1 MTLLTQ
7 SKMKPAGK
15 RAGRSGEK
23 GLTAGTA
30 FVLMAVASLL
40 TLFPLFWLFSSSLKD
55 ISQIFVNPPIWLPT
69 TLHWE
74 NFTELFVNRKFGIIT
89 WNSLLLST
97 TMTITALLFCSLAGF
112 AFAKYRFRGKD
123 ILFVFVLASLMIP
136 HEATM
141 VPLFV
146 IYKNLH
152 LIDNIWG
159 VILPDLAN
167 AFGIFFMRQYCSS
180 IPDEM
185 MEAARIDGCSEIG
198 MFRRI
203 ILPNLKSAFAALGII
218 LFVKQWNNF
227 LWPSVILR
235 SQEHMT
241 LSVALKA
248 LEDSNN
254 TPYHLIMAGSVVSVL
269 PLLIIVLIFQRQLIS
284 GMIDGAV
291 KG

>member
-1 MTLLTQ
+1 MAQPLQPKLAYPEH
-7 SKMKPAGK
+7 SAK
-15 RAGRSGEK
+15 RSGK
-23 GLTAGTA
+23 TGWSAGGA
-30 FVLMAVASLL
+30 FLMMAVTSLV

-55 ISQIFVNPPIWLPT
+55 ISEIFVNPPLWIPK

-74 NFTELFVNRKFGIIT
+74 NFRELFVNRQFGIIT

-97 TMTITALLFCSLAGF
+97 TMTVTALLLCSLGGF
-112 AFAKYRFRGKD
+112 AFAKYQFRGKN
-123 ILFVFVLASLMIP
+123 ILFIFVLASLMIP

-146 IYKNLH
+146 IYKKLH

-185 MEAARIDGCSEIG
+185 MEAARIDGCSEFK

-269 PLLIIVLIFQRQLIS
+269 PLLIIVLIFQKQLIS
-284 GMIDGAV
+284 GMIDGAI

>member
-1 MTLLTQ
+1 MEKTL
-7 SKMKPAGK
+7 KIKA
-15 RAGRSGEK
+15 
-23 GLTAGTA
+23 AGTSGSKHIWSSSLA
-30 FVLMAVASLL
+30 FILMAVVSLF

-55 ISQIFVNPPIWLPT
+55 ISEIFVNPPIWIPS

-74 NFTELFVNRKFGIIT
+74 NFRELFVERKFGIIT
-89 WNSLLLST
+89 WNSFLLST
-97 TMTITALLFCSLAGF
+97 TSTLIALIFCSLAGF
-112 AFAKYRFRGKD
+112 AFAKYKFKGKQF
-123 ILFVFVLASLMIP
+123 LFVLVLASLMIP

-141 VPLFV
+141 VPLFS
-146 IYKNLH
+146 IYKNMH

-167 AFGIFFMRQYCSS
+167 AFGIFFMRQYCMSL
-180 IPDEM
+180 PDEM
-185 MEAARIDGCSEIG
+185 MEAARIDGCNEFKI
-198 MFRRI
+198 FRKI
-203 ILPNLKSAFAALGII
+203 VLPNLRSGFAGLGII

-235 SQEHMT
+235 SQENMT

-254 TPYHLIMAGSVVSVL
+254 TPYHLIMAGSVISVL
-269 PLLIIVLIFQRQLIS
+269 PLLIIVLIFQKQLIA
-284 GMIDGAV
+284 GMIDGAI

>member
-1 MTLLTQ
+1 MEKTVTMRRAAAASSTKRGWTSTLAFILMTLI
-7 SKMKPAGK
+7 
-15 RAGRSGEK
+15 
-23 GLTAGTA
+23 
-30 FVLMAVASLL
+30 SLA

-55 ISQIFVNPPIWLPT
+55 ISEIFVNPPIWIPLK
-69 TLHWE
+69 LHWE

-89 WNSLLLST
+89 WNSFLLSST
-97 TMTITALLFCSLAGF
+97 STLIALLFCGLGGF
-112 AFAKYRFRGKD
+112 AFAKYHFKGKK
-123 ILFVFVLASLMIP
+123 ILFIFVLASLMIP

-141 VPLFV
+141 VPLFS
-146 IYKNLH
+146 IYKGLH

-167 AFGIFFMRQYCSS
+167 AFGIFFMRQYCTSL
-180 IPDEM
+180 PDEM
-185 MEAARIDGCSEIG
+185 LEAARIDGCSEFKL
-198 MFRRI
+198 FRRI
-203 ILPNLKSAFAALGII
+203 VLPNLKSGFAGLGII

-254 TPYHLIMAGSVVSVL
+254 TPYHLIMAGSVISVL
-269 PLLIIVLIFQRQLIS
+269 PLLIIVLIFQKQLIA
-284 GMIDGAV
+284 GMIEGAV

>member
-1 MTLLTQ
+1 MEKTLKL
-7 SKMKPAGK
+7 KA
-15 RAGRSGEK
+15 
-23 GLTAGTA
+23 AGTSGSKHIWSSSLA
-30 FVLMAVASLL
+30 FVLMAIVSLL

-55 ISQIFVNPPIWLPT
+55 ISEIFVNPPIWIPS

-74 NFTELFVNRKFGIIT
+74 NFRELFVERKFGIIT
-89 WNSLLLST
+89 WNSFLLST
-97 TMTITALLFCSLAGF
+97 TSTLIALIFCSLAGF
-112 AFAKYRFRGKD
+112 AFAKYKFKGKQF
-123 ILFVFVLASLMIP
+123 LFVLVLASLMIP

-141 VPLFV
+141 VPLFS
-146 IYKNLH
+146 IYKNMH

-167 AFGIFFMRQYCSS
+167 AFGIFFMRQYCMSL
-180 IPDEM
+180 PDEM
-185 MEAARIDGCSEIG
+185 MEAARIDGCNEFKI
-198 MFRRI
+198 FRKI
-203 ILPNLKSAFAALGII
+203 VLPNLRSVFAGLGII

-235 SQEHMT
+235 SQENMT

-254 TPYHLIMAGSVVSVL
+254 TPYHLIMAGSVISVL
-269 PLLIIVLIFQRQLIS
+269 PLLIIVLIFQKQLIA
-284 GMIDGAV
+284 GMIDGAI

>member
-1 MTLLTQ
+1 MEKTLKL
-7 SKMKPAGK
+7 KA
-15 RAGRSGEK
+15 
-23 GLTAGTA
+23 AGTSGSKHIWSSSLA
-30 FVLMAVASLL
+30 FILMAIVSLL

-55 ISQIFVNPPIWLPT
+55 ISEIFVNPPIWIPS

-74 NFTELFVNRKFGIIT
+74 NFRELFVERKFGIIT
-89 WNSLLLST
+89 WNSFLLST
-97 TMTITALLFCSLAGF
+97 TSTLIALIFCSLAGF
-112 AFAKYRFRGKD
+112 AFAKYKFKGKQF
-123 ILFVFVLASLMIP
+123 LFVLVLASLMIP

-141 VPLFV
+141 VPLFS
-146 IYKNLH
+146 IYKNMH

-167 AFGIFFMRQYCSS
+167 AFGIFFMRQYCMSL
-180 IPDEM
+180 PDEM
-185 MEAARIDGCSEIG
+185 MEAARIDGCNEFKI
-198 MFRRI
+198 FRKI
-203 ILPNLKSAFAALGII
+203 VLPNLRSGFAGLGII

-235 SQEHMT
+235 SQENMT

-254 TPYHLIMAGSVVSVL
+254 TPYHLIMAGSVISVL
-269 PLLIIVLIFQRQLIS
+269 PLLIIVLIFQKQLIA
-284 GMIDGAV
+284 GMIDGAI

>member
-1 MTLLTQ
+1 
-7 SKMKPAGK
+7 MKPAVNK
-15 RAGRSGEK
+15 AGRLEK
-23 GLTAGTA
+23 RGLTAVAA
-30 FVLMAVASLL
+30 FLLMSVVSII

-55 ISQIFVNPPIWLPT
+55 ISQIFVNPPVWIPT

-97 TMTITALLFCSLAGF
+97 TMTGFGMRCCSLAGF
-112 AFAKYRFRGKD
+112 AFAKYRFRGRNV
-123 ILFVFVLASLMIP
+123 LFVFVLASLMIP

-146 IYKNLH
+146 IYKNLG

-167 AFGIFFMRQYCSS
+167 AFGIFFMRQYCST
-180 IPDEM
+180 IPAVMID
-185 MEAARIDGCSEIG
+185 AARIDGCSEIG
-198 MFRRI
+198 MFRRL

-235 SQEHMT
+235 SQENMT

>member
-1 MTLLTQ
+1 METTVRTSQTPKLKLRTVWTTPL
-7 SKMKPAGK
+7 M
-15 RAGRSGEK
+15 
-23 GLTAGTA
+23 
-30 FVLMAVASLL
+30 FVLMAIISFIMI
-40 TLFPLFWLFSSSLKD
+40 FPLLWLFSSSLKTID
-55 ISQIFVNPPIWLPT
+55 EIFSNPPVWISQ
-69 TLHWE
+69 TLQWG
-74 NFTELFVNRKFGIIT
+74 NFTELFVNRGFGRIA
-89 WNSLLLST
+89 WNSLLLSSVFT
-97 TMTITALLFCSLAGF
+97 VVTLFLCSIGGF
-112 AFAKYRFRGKD
+112 AFAKYQFRGKQ

-146 IYKNLH
+146 IYKNFH

-167 AFGIFFMRQYCSS
+167 AFGIFFMRQYCRS

-185 MEAARIDGCSEIG
+185 MEAARMDGCSEFG
-198 MFRRI
+198 LFRKV

-227 LWPSVILR
+227 MWPVIILR
-235 SQEHMT
+235 SKENMT
-241 LSVALKA
+241 LAVALKA

-254 TPYHLIMAGSVVSVL
+254 TPYHLIMAGSVISVV
-269 PLLIIVLIFQRQLIS
+269 PLLIIVLVFQKQLIS
-284 GMIDGAV
+284 GLTEGAV

>member
-1 MTLLTQ
+1 MEKTLKL
-7 SKMKPAGK
+7 KA
-15 RAGRSGEK
+15 
-23 GLTAGTA
+23 AGTSGSKHIWSSSLA
-30 FVLMAVASLL
+30 FVLMAVVSLF

-55 ISQIFVNPPIWLPT
+55 ISEIFVNPPIWIPS

-74 NFTELFVNRKFGIIT
+74 NFRELFVERKFGIIT
-89 WNSLLLST
+89 WNSFLLST
-97 TMTITALLFCSLAGF
+97 TSTLIALIFCSLAGF
-112 AFAKYRFRGKD
+112 AFAKYKFKGKQF
-123 ILFVFVLASLMIP
+123 LFVLVLASLMIP

-141 VPLFV
+141 VPLFS
-146 IYKNLH
+146 IYKNMH

-167 AFGIFFMRQYCSS
+167 AFGIFFMRQYCMSL
-180 IPDEM
+180 PDEM
-185 MEAARIDGCSEIG
+185 MEAARIDGCNEFKI
-198 MFRRI
+198 FRKI
-203 ILPNLKSAFAALGII
+203 VLPNLRSGFAGLGII

-235 SQEHMT
+235 SQENMT

-254 TPYHLIMAGSVVSVL
+254 TPYHLIMAGSVISVL
-269 PLLIIVLIFQRQLIS
+269 PLLIIVLIFQKQLIA
-284 GMIDGAV
+284 GMIDGAI

>member
-1 MTLLTQ
+1 MEKTLKL
-7 SKMKPAGK
+7 KA
-15 RAGRSGEK
+15 
-23 GLTAGTA
+23 AGTSGSKHIWSSSLA
-30 FVLMAVASLL
+30 FVLMAIVSLL

-55 ISQIFVNPPIWLPT
+55 ISEIFVNPPIWIPS

-74 NFTELFVNRKFGIIT
+74 NFRELFVERKFGIIT
-89 WNSLLLST
+89 WNSFLLST
-97 TMTITALLFCSLAGF
+97 TSTLIALIFCSLAGF
-112 AFAKYRFRGKD
+112 AFAKYKFKGKQF
-123 ILFVFVLASLMIP
+123 LFVLVLASLMIP

-141 VPLFV
+141 VPLFS
-146 IYKNLH
+146 IYKNMH

-167 AFGIFFMRQYCSS
+167 AFGIFFMRQYCMSL
-180 IPDEM
+180 PDEM
-185 MEAARIDGCSEIG
+185 MEAARIDGCNEFKI
-198 MFRRI
+198 FRKI
-203 ILPNLKSAFAALGII
+203 VLPNLRSGFAGLGII

-235 SQEHMT
+235 SQENMT

-254 TPYHLIMAGSVVSVL
+254 TPYHLIMAGSVISVL
-269 PLLIIVLIFQRQLIS
+269 PLLIIVLIFQKQLIA
-284 GMIDGAV
+284 GMIDGAI

>member
-1 MTLLTQ
+1 MEKTLKLKATGTSG
-7 SKMKPAGK
+7 SKHIW
-15 RAGRSGEK
+15 SSS
-23 GLTAGTA
+23 LA
-30 FVLMAVASLL
+30 FVLMAIVSLL

-55 ISQIFVNPPIWLPT
+55 ISEIFVNPPIWIPS

-74 NFTELFVNRKFGIIT
+74 NFRELFVERKFGIIT
-89 WNSLLLST
+89 WNSFLLST
-97 TMTITALLFCSLAGF
+97 TSTLIALIFCSLAGF
-112 AFAKYRFRGKD
+112 AFAKYKFKGKQF
-123 ILFVFVLASLMIP
+123 LFVLVLASLMIP

-141 VPLFV
+141 VPLFS
-146 IYKNLH
+146 IYKNMY

-167 AFGIFFMRQYCSS
+167 AFGIFFMRQYCMSL
-180 IPDEM
+180 PDEM
-185 MEAARIDGCSEIG
+185 MEAARIDGCNEFKI
-198 MFRRI
+198 FRKI
-203 ILPNLKSAFAALGII
+203 VLPNLRSGFAGLGII

-235 SQEHMT
+235 SQENMT

-254 TPYHLIMAGSVVSVL
+254 TPYHLIMAGSVISVL
-269 PLLIIVLIFQRQLIS
+269 PLLIIVLIFQKQLIA
-284 GMIDGAV
+284 GMIDGAI

>member
-1 MTLLTQ
+1 MEKTMKLKAANLTD
-7 SKMKPAGK
+7 SKPVW
-15 RAGRSGEK
+15 SSS
-23 GLTAGTA
+23 LA
-30 FVLMAVASLL
+30 FVLMSVVSLF

-55 ISQIFVNPPIWLPT
+55 ISEIFINPPIWIPS

-74 NFTELFVNRKFGIIT
+74 NFRELFMERKFGIIT
-89 WNSLLLST
+89 WNSFLLST
-97 TMTITALLFCSLAGF
+97 ASTVFALIFCSLAGF
-112 AFAKYRFRGKD
+112 AFAKYKFKGKQF
-123 ILFVFVLASLMIP
+123 LFVLVLASLMIP

-141 VPLFV
+141 VPLFS

-167 AFGIFFMRQYCSS
+167 AFGIFFMRQYCMSL
-180 IPDEM
+180 PDEM
-185 MEAARIDGCSEIG
+185 LEAARIDGCSEFKI
-198 MFRRI
+198 FRRI
-203 ILPNLKSAFAALGII
+203 VLPNLRSGFAGLGII

-235 SQEHMT
+235 SQENMT

-254 TPYHLIMAGSVVSVL
+254 TPYHLIMAGSVISVL
-269 PLLIIVLIFQRQLIS
+269 PLMIIVLIFQKQLIA
-284 GMIDGAV
+284 GMIDGAI

>member
-1 MTLLTQ
+1 MEKTLKLKADGTSG
-7 SKMKPAGK
+7 SKHIW
-15 RAGRSGEK
+15 SSS
-23 GLTAGTA
+23 LA
-30 FVLMAVASLL
+30 FILMAVVSLF

-55 ISQIFVNPPIWLPT
+55 ISEIFVNPPIWIPS

-74 NFTELFVNRKFGIIT
+74 NFRELFVERKFGIIT
-89 WNSLLLST
+89 WNSFLLST
-97 TMTITALLFCSLAGF
+97 TSTLIALIFCSLAGF
-112 AFAKYRFRGKD
+112 AFAKYKFKGKQF
-123 ILFVFVLASLMIP
+123 LFVLVLASLMIP

-141 VPLFV
+141 VPLFS
-146 IYKNLH
+146 IYKNMH

-167 AFGIFFMRQYCSS
+167 AFGIFFMRQYCMSL
-180 IPDEM
+180 PDEM
-185 MEAARIDGCSEIG
+185 MEAARIDGCNEFKI
-198 MFRRI
+198 FRKI
-203 ILPNLKSAFAALGII
+203 VLPNLRSGFAGLGII

-235 SQEHMT
+235 SQENMT

-254 TPYHLIMAGSVVSVL
+254 TPYHLIMAGSVISVL
-269 PLLIIVLIFQRQLIS
+269 PLLIIVLIFQKQLIA
-284 GMIDGAV
+284 GMIDGAI

>member
-1 MTLLTQ
+1 MEKTLKL
-7 SKMKPAGK
+7 KA
-15 RAGRSGEK
+15 
-23 GLTAGTA
+23 AGTSGSKHIWSSSLA
-30 FVLMAVASLL
+30 FVLMAVVSLL

-55 ISQIFVNPPIWLPT
+55 ISEIFVNPPIWIPS

-74 NFTELFVNRKFGIIT
+74 NFRELFVERKFGIIT
-89 WNSLLLST
+89 WNSFLLST
-97 TMTITALLFCSLAGF
+97 TSTLIALIFCSLAGF
-112 AFAKYRFRGKD
+112 AFAKYKFKGKQF
-123 ILFVFVLASLMIP
+123 LFVLVLASLMIP

-141 VPLFV
+141 VPLFS
-146 IYKNLH
+146 IYKNMH

-167 AFGIFFMRQYCSS
+167 AFGIFFMRQYCMSL
-180 IPDEM
+180 PDEM
-185 MEAARIDGCSEIG
+185 MEAARIDGCNEFKI
-198 MFRRI
+198 FRKI
-203 ILPNLKSAFAALGII
+203 VLPNLRSGFAGLGII

-235 SQEHMT
+235 SQENMT

-254 TPYHLIMAGSVVSVL
+254 TPYHLIMAGSVISVL
-269 PLLIIVLIFQRQLIS
+269 PLLIIVLIFQKQLIA
-284 GMIDGAV
+284 GMIDGAI

>member
-1 MTLLTQ
+1 MEKTLKL
-7 SKMKPAGK
+7 KA
-15 RAGRSGEK
+15 
-23 GLTAGTA
+23 AGTSGSKHIWSSSLA
-30 FVLMAVASLL
+30 FILMAVVSLF

-55 ISQIFVNPPIWLPT
+55 ISEIFVNPPIWIPS

-74 NFTELFVNRKFGIIT
+74 NFRELFVERKFGIIT
-89 WNSLLLST
+89 WNSFLLST
-97 TMTITALLFCSLAGF
+97 TSTLIALIFCSLAGF
-112 AFAKYRFRGKD
+112 AFAKYKFKGKQF
-123 ILFVFVLASLMIP
+123 LFVLVLASLMIP

-141 VPLFV
+141 VPLFS
-146 IYKNLH
+146 IYKNMH

-167 AFGIFFMRQYCSS
+167 AFGIFFMRQYCMSL
-180 IPDEM
+180 PDEM
-185 MEAARIDGCSEIG
+185 MEAARIDGCNEFKI
-198 MFRRI
+198 FRKI
-203 ILPNLKSAFAALGII
+203 VLPNLRSGFAGLGII

-235 SQEHMT
+235 SQENMT

-254 TPYHLIMAGSVVSVL
+254 TPYHLIMAGSVISVL
-269 PLLIIVLIFQRQLIS
+269 PLLIIVLIFQKQLIA
-284 GMIDGAV
+284 GMIDGAI

>member
-1 MTLLTQ
+1 MEKTLKLRHTAKSGSKQGLTSTMAFILMTL
-7 SKMKPAGK
+7 
-15 RAGRSGEK
+15 
-23 GLTAGTA
+23 
-30 FVLMAVASLL
+30 ASIA
-40 TLFPLFWLFSSSLKD
+40 TMFPLFWLFSSSLKD
-55 ISQIFVNPPIWLPT
+55 ISEIFVNPPIWIPS

-89 WNSLLLST
+89 WNSFLLSST
-97 TMTITALLFCSLAGF
+97 STLIALLFCGLGGF
-112 AFAKYRFRGKD
+112 AFAKYQFKGKQ

-141 VPLFV
+141 VPLFS

-167 AFGIFFMRQYCSS
+167 AFGIFFMRQYCTSL
-180 IPDEM
+180 PDEM
-185 MEAARIDGCSEIG
+185 LEAARIDGCSEFKLFG
-198 MFRRI
+198 RI
-203 ILPNLKSAFAALGII
+203 VLPNLKSGFAGLGII

-235 SQEHMT
+235 SQENMT

-269 PLLIIVLIFQRQLIS
+269 PLLIIVLIFQKQLIA
-284 GMIDGAV
+284 GMVEGAV

>member
-1 MTLLTQ
+1 MEKTLKQRHPATLGSKRGWTSALTFIF
-7 SKMKPAGK
+7 MI
-15 RAGRSGEK
+15 
-23 GLTAGTA
+23 
-30 FVLMAVASLL
+30 FASLA

-55 ISQIFVNPPIWLPT
+55 ISEIFVNPPIWIPA

-89 WNSLLLST
+89 WNSFLLST
-97 TMTITALLFCSLAGF
+97 TSTLIALFFCGLAGF
-112 AFAKYRFRGKD
+112 AFAKYQFKGKQV
-123 ILFVFVLASLMIP
+123 LFVFVLASLMIP

-141 VPLFV
+141 VPLFS
-146 IYKNLH
+146 IYKGLH

-159 VILPDLAN
+159 VILPDLAS
-167 AFGIFFMRQYCSS
+167 AFGIFFMRQYCAAL
-180 IPDEM
+180 PDEM
-185 MEAARIDGCSEIG
+185 LEAARIDGCSEFKL
-198 MFRRI
+198 FRRI
-203 ILPNLKSAFAALGII
+203 VLPNLKSGFAGLGII

-235 SQEHMT
+235 SQENMT

-269 PLLIIVLIFQRQLIS
+269 PLLIIVLIFQKQLIA
-284 GMIDGAV
+284 GMIEGAI

>member
-1 MTLLTQ
+1 MGKTLKLQDAATSG
-7 SKMKPAGK
+7 SK
-15 RAGRSGEK
+15 SIWSSS
-23 GLTAGTA
+23 LA
-30 FVLMAVASLL
+30 FALMVIVSLF

-55 ISQIFVNPPIWLPT
+55 ISEIFINPPIWIPS

-74 NFTELFVNRKFGIIT
+74 NFRELFVERKFGIIT
-89 WNSLLLST
+89 WNSFLLST
-97 TMTITALLFCSLAGF
+97 TSTIIALIFCSLAGF
-112 AFAKYRFRGKD
+112 AFAKYKFKGKKF
-123 ILFVFVLASLMIP
+123 LFVLVLASLMIP

-141 VPLFV
+141 VPLFS
-146 IYKNLH
+146 IYKNMH

-167 AFGIFFMRQYCSS
+167 AFGIFFMRQYCMSL
-180 IPDEM
+180 PDEM
-185 MEAARIDGCSEIG
+185 MEAARIDGCSEFKI
-198 MFRRI
+198 FRRI
-203 ILPNLKSAFAALGII
+203 VLPNLRSGFAGLGII

-235 SQEHMT
+235 SQENMT

-254 TPYHLIMAGSVVSVL
+254 TPYHLIMAGSVISVL
-269 PLLIIVLIFQRQLIS
+269 PLLIIVLIFQKQLIA
-284 GMIDGAV
+284 GMIDGAI

>member
-1 MTLLTQ
+1 M
-7 SKMKPAGK
+7 
-15 RAGRSGEK
+15 EK
-23 GLTAGTA
+23 TVKLKAAGTSGSKHIWSSSLA
-30 FVLMAVASLL
+30 FVLMTVVSLF

-55 ISQIFVNPPIWLPT
+55 ISEIFVNPPIWIPS

-74 NFTELFVNRKFGIIT
+74 NFRELFVERKFGIIT
-89 WNSLLLST
+89 WNSFLLST
-97 TMTITALLFCSLAGF
+97 TSTIIALIFCSLAGF
-112 AFAKYRFRGKD
+112 AFAKYKFKGKQF
-123 ILFVFVLASLMIP
+123 LFVLVLASLMIP

-141 VPLFV
+141 VPLFS
-146 IYKNLH
+146 IYKNMH

-167 AFGIFFMRQYCSS
+167 AFGIFFMRQYCMSL
-180 IPDEM
+180 PDEM
-185 MEAARIDGCSEIG
+185 MEAARIDGCNEFKI
-198 MFRRI
+198 FRKI
-203 ILPNLKSAFAALGII
+203 VLPNLRSGFAGLGII

-235 SQEHMT
+235 SQENMT

-254 TPYHLIMAGSVVSVL
+254 TPYHLIMAGSVISVL
-269 PLLIIVLIFQRQLIS
+269 PLLIIVLIFQKQLIA
-284 GMIDGAV
+284 GMIDGAI